1 MENITIQEKADELL
15 IDKYGIFLNKD
26 AILTREILSIT
37 AKAAFKSG
45 MIEGGKFCTQ
55 QLKELQELK
64 YYAGETGYITDTE
77 WKNFIDNIK

>member
-1 MENITIQEKADELL
+1 
-15 IDKYGIFLNKD
+15 
-26 AILTREILSIT
+26 
-37 AKAAFKSG
+37 

-64 YYAGETGYITDTE
+64 YYAGETGYMTDTE

>member
-1 MENITIQEKADELL
+1 MKKITIQEKTEELL
-15 IDKYGIFLNKD
+15 IDRYGIFLSKD
-26 AILTREILSIT
+26 AILTHENLSNT
-37 AKAAFKSG
+37 VKAAFKSG

-64 YYAGETGYITDTE
+64 YYAGETGYMTDTE